1 MFGLCVV
8 NLFFVTLSS
17 TYDCFGFKTRK
28 RAERDRQLR
37 HERVE
42 LMQLAGESYEYA
54 GAIDL
59 SFPLVL
65 LPQWHDKWSRRWASM
80 HSLEKQ
86 KLTEVPLSV
95 IKQWHLSL
103 KGFILTHEITFLNLT
118 QLKFATDKTV
128 EEKWIQRY
136 DETRFKVRNKRRFWV
151 WNKAFYIW
159 VYFVLSIARSS

>member
-28 RAERDRQLR
+28 RVERDRQLR

-42 LMQLAGESYEYA
+42 LMQLGGESYEYA

-59 SFPLVL
+59 SFPSVFLS
-65 LPQWHDKWSRRWASM
+65 QWNDKWCRRWASM
-80 HSLEKQ
+80 HSLEKK

-103 KGFILTHEITFLNLT
+103 KGFILTHENTFLNLT

-128 EEKWIQRY
+128 EEKWIKRY
-136 DETRFKVRNKRRFWV
+136 GETRFKVRKKRRFWV
-151 WNKAFYIW
+151 WNKAFYMHKWEFTISR
-159 VYFVLSIARSS
+159 L